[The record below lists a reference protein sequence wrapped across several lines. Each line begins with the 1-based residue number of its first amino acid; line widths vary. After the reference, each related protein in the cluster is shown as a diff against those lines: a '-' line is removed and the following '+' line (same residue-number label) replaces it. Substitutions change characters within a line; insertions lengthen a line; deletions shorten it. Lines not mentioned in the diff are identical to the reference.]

1 MPCPILYILT
11 ARINITGSNK
21 GMKKKTGRQR
31 YMDRKLVV
39 WALSWRSLS
48 TPTQHGFEERQDSA
62 YSRTGD
68 KSYCIQIN
76 KKARFSKSAVFRP

>member
-31 YMDRKLVV
+31 YTDRKLVV

-48 TPTQHGFEERQDSA
+48 TPTQHGFEQRGRILHTAEQEIKVITYR
-62 YSRTGD
+62 
-68 KSYCIQIN
+68 
-76 KKARFSKSAVFRP
+76 